1 MVGFLLHIIFVL
13 FKTAKNVFIFV
24 FYIVVYIFKS
34 TELVRVKK
42 DRSVRKFGS
51 LHFWSAS
58 NTDMIHTGFQQ
69 HACIKTAKTFLELKL
84 YK

>member
-13 FKTAKNVFIFV
+13 FKIAKNVFIFV

-42 DRSVRKFGS
+42 DRSVRS
-51 LHFWSAS
+51 CLR
-58 NTDMIHTGFQQ
+58 IHLRENLARFISGLRPTR
-69 HACIKTAKTFLELKL
+69 T
-84 YK
+84 